1 MLLPASRRAR
11 ESFSRNKVQK
21 FSQVIFATVV
31 AVSSLGL
38 GAQAQG
44 ASNDSTTTTI
54 VSSSTIADTTS
65 SSPSTTSTVVP
76 VPTAAQTA
84 SQYPTRALRFPPYTR
99 LNPPQLPNKSGSG
112 RRVIYKNNL
121 QWVWVVDAQNT
132 VVRVMPV
139 SGRRGVPTPG
149 EYKVDSQS
157 LRSYSLDYE
166 GVWFNNMTRFALGP
180 AGGNIGFHAIP
191 TKNGKPLQ
199 TEEQLGSFQGSGCL
213 RMSPE
218 DAKFIFN
225 FAKPGTKVVVLP

>member
-1 MLLPASRRAR
+1 MRK
-11 ESFSRNKVQK
+11 FNKVC
-21 FSQVIFATVV
+21 FATLV

-38 GAQAQG
+38 AAQAQG

-54 VSSSTIADTTS
+54 ASSATIADTTS
-65 SSPSTTSTVVP
+65 STSSTTSTVVP
-76 VPTAAQTA
+76 APTAAQTA
-84 SQYPTRALRFPPYTR
+84 LQYPTRALRFPPYTR

-112 RRVIYKNNL
+112 RRVIYKNSL

-149 EYKVDSQS
+149 EYKVNSQS

-191 TKNGKPLQ
+191 TKNSKVLQ
-199 TEEQLGSFQGSGCL
+199 TEEQLGSFQGSGCI
-213 RMSPE
+213 RMSPQ
-218 DAKFIFN
+218 DAKFIFD